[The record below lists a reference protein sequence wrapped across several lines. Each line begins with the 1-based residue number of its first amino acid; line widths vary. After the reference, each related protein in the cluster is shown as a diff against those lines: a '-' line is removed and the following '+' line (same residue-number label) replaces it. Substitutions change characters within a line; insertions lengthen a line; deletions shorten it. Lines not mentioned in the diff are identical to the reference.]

1 MATWSISRG
10 FILPTHTRLKLL
22 RGDTELSKFHTN
34 MKNSLAVRKTARWNR
49 LPTEAVESPV
59 EIFRPRLDAYLCD
72 CREPALARVGLDDLQ
87 TSPSTPADAFSST
100 PPALPRTVPQ
110 NVSAAPA
117 PRWQPFPLRPPGRGQ
132 LPTPPGAL
140 PPPSHRR
147 HPRDRAAR
155 ACARAI
161 AAAADERINRRPG
174 ACARRAGLQRSE
186 RGGDGAGAGRGPGA
200 APAPGRTGWA
210 EPRLPPGLG
219 RGDRWA
225 SAPPGDGA
233 VCVAPRCRGR
243 GAPPAR
249 PGAAAAG
256 LRGGRAVGRCGGP
269 AGVGS
274 RRPPRRECLV
284 PGGRNRSPAVYG
296 LRRALRPEGPLTARR
311 WPTPRARDPAPSWGG
326 LCRSQSAVRAKRALG
341 EEGGRPLL
349 ALGSSPNFG
358 RLNWSMADI
367 DVFDRR
373 YAVESLLMLGRRLPH
388 VQNFGK
394 TAVGTELRLT
404 AGVSGSRTGHGVQ
417 LPAASALRRV
427 RRCCRAALSWGRRT
441 WLCVADTRYLPRAPE
456 KLRAAPFQSSL
467 PAPEGVCCFGLTLVL
482 RRNSRA
488 LKQFVFWANN
498 FLELL
503 SER

>member
-1 MATWSISRG
+1 MLLSSKVTQQFAAAPSYSNWQAMKTQGTHLFYFKYGNMIYKPG
-10 FILPTHTRLKLL
+10 VYITNTHTAKLL

-87 TSPSTPADAFSST
+87 TSPATPADAFSST

-132 LPTPPGAL
+132 LPAPPGAL

-186 RGGDGAGAGRGPGA
+186 RGGDGAGAGRGAGA

-219 RGDRWA
+219 RGDR
-225 SAPPGDGA
+225 
-233 VCVAPRCRGR
+233 
-243 GAPPAR
+243 
-249 PGAAAAG
+249 
-256 LRGGRAVGRCGGP
+256 
-269 AGVGS
+269 
-274 RRPPRRECLV
+274 
-284 PGGRNRSPAVYG
+284 
-296 LRRALRPEGPLTARR
+296 
-311 WPTPRARDPAPSWGG
+311 
-326 LCRSQSAVRAKRALG
+326 
-341 EEGGRPLL
+341 
-349 ALGSSPNFG
+349 
-358 RLNWSMADI
+358 
-367 DVFDRR
+367 
-373 YAVESLLMLGRRLPH
+373 
-388 VQNFGK
+388 
-394 TAVGTELRLT
+394 
-404 AGVSGSRTGHGVQ
+404 
-417 LPAASALRRV
+417 
-427 RRCCRAALSWGRRT
+427 
-441 WLCVADTRYLPRAPE
+441 
-456 KLRAAPFQSSL
+456 
-467 PAPEGVCCFGLTLVL
+467 
-482 RRNSRA
+482 
-488 LKQFVFWANN
+488 
-498 FLELL
+498 
-503 SER
+503 